1 MFVSKITIKY
11 ILSGTVIAS
20 LGEDVKADGVNEPLL
35 TCVVRV

>member
-20 LGEDVKADGVNEPLL
+20 LGEDAKADGGQ
-35 TCVVRV
+35 